1 VPVAR
6 SIVRP
11 SPLLALSL
19 IDYPD
24 EPPARTVIVQ
34 TSRLNHTGGRKMDAI
49 TLLKADH
56 EKVSGIF
63 EKLEETTERAEKT
76 REELFMKLKQELEL
90 HSHIEETI
98 FYPVLKKSEET
109 REITMEGIQE
119 HHVVKVLLRELDAM
133 GVGSETW
140 TAKLKV
146 LKENVEHHVEE
157 EEDDMFKSARE
168 VLSKEQLE
176 ELGALMEQEKRQQ
189 KALTA
194 SAN

>member
-1 VPVAR
+1 
-6 SIVRP
+6 
-11 SPLLALSL
+11 
-19 IDYPD
+19 
-24 EPPARTVIVQ
+24 
-34 TSRLNHTGGRKMDAI
+34 MDAI
-49 TLLKADH
+49 TLLKTDH

-63 EKLEETTERAEKT
+63 EKLEETTESAEKT
-76 REELFMKLKQELEL
+76 REELFAQLKQELDL
-90 HSHIEETI
+90 HAHIEETI

-109 REITMEGIQE
+109 RDITMEGIQE

-157 EEDDMFKSARE
+157 EEEDMFKSARE

-176 ELGALMEQEKRQQ
+176 ELGALMEQEKLQQ
-189 KALTA
+189 KPLGA
-194 SAN
+194 SAS

>member
-1 VPVAR
+1 
-6 SIVRP
+6 
-11 SPLLALSL
+11 
-19 IDYPD
+19 
-24 EPPARTVIVQ
+24 
-34 TSRLNHTGGRKMDAI
+34 MDAI
-49 TLLKADH
+49 TLLKTDH

-76 REELFMKLKQELEL
+76 REELFMKLKQELDL
-90 HSHIEETI
+90 HAHVEETI

-109 REITMEGIQE
+109 RDITMEGIQE

-168 VLSKEQLE
+168 VLSQEQLE
-176 ELGALMEQEKRQQ
+176 ELGALMEEEKLKQ
-189 KALTA
+189 KSLSA

>member
-1 VPVAR
+1 
-6 SIVRP
+6 
-11 SPLLALSL
+11 
-19 IDYPD
+19 
-24 EPPARTVIVQ
+24 
-34 TSRLNHTGGRKMDAI
+34 MDAI
-49 TLLKADH
+49 TLLKTDH

-63 EKLEETTERAEKT
+63 EKLEETTESAEKT
-76 REELFMKLKQELEL
+76 REELFAQLKQELDI

-157 EEDDMFKSARE
+157 EEGDMFKSARE
-168 VLSKEQLE
+168 VLSREQLE
-176 ELGALMEQEKRQQ
+176 ELGALMEQEKAQQ
-189 KALTA
+189 KPSAA
-194 SAN
+194 SAS

>member
-1 VPVAR
+1 
-6 SIVRP
+6 
-11 SPLLALSL
+11 
-19 IDYPD
+19 
-24 EPPARTVIVQ
+24 
-34 TSRLNHTGGRKMDAI
+34 MDAI
-49 TLLKADH
+49 TLLKTDH

-63 EKLEETTERAEKT
+63 EKLEETTESAEKT
-76 REELFMKLKQELEL
+76 REELFAQLKQELDL
-90 HSHIEETI
+90 HAHIEETI

-109 REITMEGIQE
+109 RDITMEGIQE

-176 ELGALMEQEKRQQ
+176 ELGTLMEQEKLQQ
-189 KALTA
+189 KPLGA

>member
-1 VPVAR
+1 
-6 SIVRP
+6 
-11 SPLLALSL
+11 
-19 IDYPD
+19 
-24 EPPARTVIVQ
+24 
-34 TSRLNHTGGRKMDAI
+34 MDAI
-49 TLLKADH
+49 TLLKTDH

-63 EKLEETTERAEKT
+63 EQLEETTERAEKT
-76 REELFMKLKQELEL
+76 REELFMKLKQELDL
-90 HSHIEETI
+90 HAHIEETI
-98 FYPVLKKSEET
+98 FYPVLKKAEET

-157 EEDDMFKSARE
+157 EEGDMFKSARE
-168 VLSKEQLE
+168 VLGQEQLD
-176 ELGALMEQEKRQQ
+176 ELGALMEQEKLQQ
-189 KALTA
+189 KSLTA

>member
-1 VPVAR
+1 
-6 SIVRP
+6 
-11 SPLLALSL
+11 
-19 IDYPD
+19 
-24 EPPARTVIVQ
+24 
-34 TSRLNHTGGRKMDAI
+34 MDAI
-49 TLLKADH
+49 TLLKTDH

-76 REELFMKLKQELEL
+76 REELFTKLKQELDI
-90 HSHIEETI
+90 HSHIEEKI

-109 REITMEGIQE
+109 RDITMEGIQE
-119 HHVVKVLLRELDAM
+119 HHVVKVLLGELDAM

-157 EEDDMFKSARE
+157 EEDDMFKKARE

-176 ELGALMEQEKRQQ
+176 ELGALMEQEKQQQ
-189 KALTA
+189 KALIA
-194 SAN
+194 SA

>member
-1 VPVAR
+1 
-6 SIVRP
+6 
-11 SPLLALSL
+11 
-19 IDYPD
+19 
-24 EPPARTVIVQ
+24 
-34 TSRLNHTGGRKMDAI
+34 MDAI
-49 TLLKADH
+49 TLLKTDH

-76 REELFMKLKQELEL
+76 REELFMKLKQELDV
-90 HSHIEETI
+90 HAHIEETI
-98 FYPVLKKSEET
+98 FYPVLKKSDET
-109 REITMEGIQE
+109 RDITMEGIQE

-133 GVGSETW
+133 DVTSETW

-157 EEDDMFKSARE
+157 EEEDMFKSARK

-176 ELGALMEQEKRQQ
+176 ELGALMEREKLER
-189 KALTA
+189 KSLSA